1 LTPTPAISDDSL
13 KLVSQY
19 ILDRLASDAD
29 GFRACLAY
37 QVLSRLSHA
46 LSRLQYPSD
55 QQPGRLD
62 DYRRDVELA
71 PAVLED
77 LSKLLQEGYLD
88 GAEAEGKANKKN
100 MQRGRAQRSKVTSVA
115 HSEINDRLFNALG
128 REAPRNRE
136 SAEELIQSII
146 VTQKNILEV
155 RPQPALHC

>member
-1 LTPTPAISDDSL
+1 MTPTPAISEDSF
-13 KLVSQY
+13 KLVSEY
-19 ILDRLASDAD
+19 ILERLASGAD
-29 GFRACLAY
+29 GFQACLTY
-37 QVLSRLSHA
+37 QVLSRLSHS

-62 DYRRDVELA
+62 DYRRDVEVA
-71 PAVLED
+71 PTVLED

-88 GAEAEGKANKKN
+88 VAEAESKANKKN
-100 MQRGRAQRSKVTSVA
+100 MQRGKAQRSKVTSVA